1 LAQRLL
7 DKLHS
12 WVDLKKLIPNM
23 ILEGLC
29 GYSFSCPD
37 MIGGGMWTSFFDES
51 ILDQDIVVRSAQC
64 HALMPMMQFSVAPW
78 RILDAEHM
86 EAVRKTVALRMKFTP
101 LIMQLARE
109 AAKTGI
115 PIMRSLEFEF
125 PNQGLEQIVDEFMLG
140 SNVLVAPMLEKGNLR
155 KVILPNGKWK
165 SPDGKI
171 LKGGKTYE
179 LNVGLDQLLYFELE
193 N

>member
-1 LAQRLL
+1 
-7 DKLHS
+7 
-12 WVDLKKLIPNM
+12 
-23 ILEGLC
+23 
-29 GYSFSCPD
+29 
-37 MIGGGMWTSFFDES
+37 
-51 ILDQDIVVRSAQC
+51 
-64 HALMPMMQFSVAPW
+64 
-78 RILDAEHM
+78 
-86 EAVRKTVALRMKFTP
+86 
-101 LIMQLARE
+101 
-109 AAKTGI
+109 
-115 PIMRSLEFEF
+115 
-125 PNQGLEQIVDEFMLG
+125 MLG